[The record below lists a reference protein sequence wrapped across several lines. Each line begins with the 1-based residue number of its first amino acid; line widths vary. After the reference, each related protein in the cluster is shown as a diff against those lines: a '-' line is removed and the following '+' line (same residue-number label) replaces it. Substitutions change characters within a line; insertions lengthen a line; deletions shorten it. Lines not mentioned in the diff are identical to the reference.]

1 MWKTI
6 SRGKIWK
13 GELKNKAKDGS
24 IYWVDTIITPFLNER
39 GKPYQY
45 VATRFD
51 ITESKKAE
59 GNIKKQND
67 ELVIQ
72 NEEKKIRAAELILAN
87 KELAYQN
94 GEKAKRADELILAN
108 LELEFQNG
116 EKEKRATELGLSNKE
131 LLKTNTEL
139 DRFVYSVSHDL
150 RSPIT
155 SILGLISFIEEDS
168 REPETL
174 EQVKMIRA
182 SMHRLD
188 GFIKNILNYSL
199 NNRTGLERQKI
210 PIKKTIYE
218 IVDSVCNIKG
228 AEGISFEIDI
238 DEKQPFYSDW
248 QRFHTI
254 LENLISNGIKYH
266 SKEVS
271 GRYLKLTGTSD
282 NEELKLSISDNG
294 IGIEAAYHDKIFD
307 MFYRLPGTKAGSGFG
322 LYIVKETLEKLH
334 GTIEIQSEKGVGTTF
349 IISLKNLKE

>member
-1 MWKTI
+1 MVT
-6 SRGKIWK
+6 
-13 GELKNKAKDGS
+13 
-24 IYWVDTIITPFLNER
+24 
-39 GKPYQY
+39 
-45 VATRFD
+45 D
-51 ITESKKAE
+51 ITESK
-59 GNIKKQND
+59 NTD
-67 ELVIQ
+67 E
-72 NEEKKIRAAELILAN
+72 K
-87 KELAYQN
+87 
-94 GEKAKRADELILAN
+94 
-108 LELEFQNG
+108 
-116 EKEKRATELGLSNKE
+116 

-188 GFIKNILNYSL
+188 GFIKNILSYSQ
-199 NNRTGLERQKI
+199 NNRTGLETQKI
-210 PIKKTIYE
+210 PVKKTIHE
-218 IVDSVCNIKG
+218 IVDYVSKIKG
-228 AEGISFEIDI
+228 ADGISFQVEID
-238 DEKQPFYSDW
+238 EQYPFYSDW
-248 QRFHTI
+248 QRFTTV

-266 SKEVS
+266 TKAVS

-282 NEELKLSISDNG
+282 KEELKLSISDNG
-294 IGIEAAYHDKIFD
+294 IGIEAAHHDKIFD

-349 IISLKNLKE
+349 IISIKNLKE